1 MSLQRYSSKMNINI
15 TFDLITIA
23 IIAAF
28 LYSFFPEETIYGIMA
43 GAAAFIIFYLLGCIL
58 DKKK

>member
-1 MSLQRYSSKMNINI
+1 MKMKV
-15 TFDLITIA
+15 TLDLIPIA

-28 LYSFFPEETIYGIMA
+28 LYSFFPEETIYGIIA

-58 DKKK
+58 EKKK